1 MKTTNPFPRSLV
13 FFRGRDL
20 EPATR
25 GHIFQLRQSLL
36 WLCLLTIWLAAASLS
51 LAQEPRESK
60 AEEPKAEEPAD
71 KAPRSEPGSVM
82 PPEGE
87 SQGDTWGY
95 AKEDEGEIGA
105 DTAEEAPT
113 AAENHARTEVVKA
126 RLIQPSGHR
135 YVKEVARVHQG
146 VGRPEWSRQGDWVA
160 FDKITDR
167 GFRGLHVGTLTGGL
181 DRCLTCDSWDL
192 RKSHVLAPTW
202 HPSGK
207 MLVAMVQGPAKRLD
221 LDTWRLAGPDRA
233 LHSELWA
240 FTRDGRDAWQ
250 MTQVVGQGGAVIDP
264 HFSHEGNR
272 LAWAQRVDTTTGG
285 RWGSWQVR
293 VAEFKI
299 KRGLPRLGKVQNLDA
314 LPWNGFVSVHGFT
327 DDDKGLWLTVTPA
340 PGRNNGEGR
349 RGFMTGRF
357 DLESR
362 TFNPL
367 PTTGNWD
374 ASPSNIPRSQRRVW
388 VSDRS
393 IDRPRRAA
401 LPWRGDLWLASE
413 SGRRQERLTYFNDP
427 SSDHYLGEAWIAD
440 TSWSPDGTEILLH
453 VLSPDDSGEI
463 REFLYRV
470 VLDPAIG
477 R

>member
-1 MKTTNPFPRSLV
+1 MRTTNPYLPSPTVSQGL
-13 FFRGRDL
+13 DT
-20 EPATR
+20 ESAT
-25 GHIFQLRQSLL
+25 QSRILPSRWVLL
-36 WLCLLTIWLAAASLS
+36 GLCLLIAWLGTSGAS
-51 LAQEPRESK
+51 LAQEQK
-60 AEEPKAEEPAD
+60 EPEPAEPAD
-71 KAPRSEPGSVM
+71 RASRSEPTSVM
-82 PPEGE
+82 PPEGKGD
-87 SQGDTWGY
+87 GDTWGY
-95 AKEDEGEIGA
+95 TRDGETEDA
-105 DTAEEAPT
+105 SDTAGQERETTGNEAR
-113 AAENHARTEVVKA
+113 AEVVKA

-135 YVKEVARVHQG
+135 YVKEVARVHKG

-160 FDKITDR
+160 FDKDTER

-181 DRCLTCDSWDL
+181 DQCLTCDSWDL
-192 RKSHVLAPTW
+192 RHSHVLAPTW

-207 MLVAMVQGPAKRLD
+207 VLVAMVQGPAKRLD
-221 LDTWRLAGPDRA
+221 LDTWKLAGPDRA

-250 MTQVVGQGGAVIDP
+250 MTQVVGQGGAVLDP

-299 KRGLPRLGKVQNLDA
+299 KRGLPRLGKVQTLDA
-314 LPWNGFVSVHGFT
+314 LPWPGFLSVHGFT

-340 PGRNNGEGR
+340 PGRNREEGR
-349 RGFMTGRF
+349 RGFSIGRF
-357 DLESR
+357 DLETR
-362 TFNPL
+362 TFEPL
-367 PTTGNWD
+367 ATTGSWD
-374 ASPSNIPRSQRRVW
+374 SSPSGIPRSQRRVW
-388 VSDRS
+388 VSDRG
-393 IDRPRRAA
+393 IERPRSPQ

-427 SSDHYLGEAWIAD
+427 KSDHYLGEAWIAD

-453 VLSPDDSGEI
+453 VLSPDASGTI
-463 REFLYRV
+463 GEFLYRV
-470 VLDPAIG
+470 ALDPAIA